1 MAKQQYERQRVR
13 LTSGCTTEG
22 HCHDLYWNNSRR
34 IDMSHHS
41 DTISWFRANQS
52 LLFILSAA
60 CLAEKQTQY
69 QFNSRW
75 FEPIGT
81 RTHHDLSSTWDK
93 LYFFIRYPYYNF
105 NKCGTLTLLTSKRLG
120 AWPRTIWSF
129 HSDSVNGHKGL
140 TLDSM
145 HCFYS

>member
-1 MAKQQYERQRVR
+1 MAKQLYERQRVR

-22 HCHDLYWNNSRR
+22 HW
-34 IDMSHHS
+34 
-41 DTISWFRANQS
+41 
-52 LLFILSAA
+52 
-60 CLAEKQTQY
+60 
-69 QFNSRW
+69 
-75 FEPIGT
+75 
-81 RTHHDLSSTWDK
+81 HDLSSTWDK
-93 LYFFIRYPYYNF
+93 LYFFIRYPYHNF
-105 NKCGTLTLLTSKRLG
+105 NKCGTLTLLTSKGLG